1 MRLKSSRGRSLDF
14 LPQLKKRGRDCFGFE
29 LIWKDRRDSP
39 PILPLFETVFM
50 NAPLRPHFCFCTML
64 ALILV
69 GLNSEACY
77 GQLFSGQRG
86 LGNPIRA
93 RQGTLMTGNE
103 GTIEGSERFLRD
115 NRGRRAFV
123 GGDRSEQQGF
133 VGSEQ
138 ALGTGRVRTSVDS
151 LREFR
156 DRSGR
161 INRPITSP
169 AAGELYLPRL
179 SIDFTANRLTEPLPT
194 VEVQHHLK
202 RYLEARDGPS
212 ISVSVVNRR
221 ATLRGAVN
229 AEEDASR
236 LEILLSFEPG
246 IDEIVNELVVVP
258 PNEVSPTQAPKS
270 APIPPNPSSH
280 PR

>member
-1 MRLKSSRGRSLDF
+1 
-14 LPQLKKRGRDCFGFE
+14 
-29 LIWKDRRDSP
+29 
-39 PILPLFETVFM
+39 M
-50 NAPLRPHFCFCTML
+50 NASLRPHFCVCTL
-64 ALILV
+64 LVLILV
-69 GLNSEACY
+69 GLSSEACY

-156 DRSGR
+156 DRSSR
-161 INRPITSP
+161 INRPVESP
-169 AAGELYLPRL
+169 AADELYLPRL
-179 SIDFTANRLTEPLPT
+179 IIDFTTDGLSGPLPAA
-194 VEVQHHLK
+194 EVQHHLN
-202 RYLEARDGPS
+202 RYLEAIDGPS

-258 PNEVSPTQAPKS
+258 PTEVSPTQAPKP
-270 APIPPNPSSH
+270 APIPPKPSFL